1 VVDAELMHVQVF
13 QDLEPELQDEIVR
26 SMRLRQY
33 AAEEVICRAGEPGN
47 SLFVIQSGLA
57 NVLVPGPQ
65 GNRIIRRLRRGD
77 TFGEDSLITGESRS
91 ATVAAVF
98 PTDVLE
104 LTSDALAQV
113 LATHPELLTNITRIA
128 VDSALAHR
136 LASTRT
142 RDVGR
147 RRGEA
152 IAVVFHRRHSRLANA
167 IVRATIDSSPRK
179 VALIDLTA
187 SLTDRAV
194 NAALRTSAEALTVM
208 DDLLAS
214 STAVISAVTTDCPD
228 MTVLFENMDRILFV
242 GELEEV
248 ESLALEWNWGGEAA
262 LVGSAALPRAPE
274 GLRVV
279 RTIKAETQSQ
289 DIAWLGRHLA
299 RTKLG
304 LALGAGGAKGF
315 AHVGALKVIEE
326 AGYVIDYVAGS
337 SMGAVIGA
345 WVALGMS
352 ADRIESLMRAVFTR
366 ETVQAL
372 FKLSL
377 SGISNGA
384 HELTRL
390 VRETTEDRTFSQLA
404 IPLVVMTVDLNAR
417 RPAAIMDGPVWEALV
432 AASALPGLF
441 PPHQRGNQ
449 RLVDGL
455 ALVPVPT
462 QAARDAGADI
472 VIASNILSW
481 NTATH
486 WPGQPVPPPPRASSG
501 SRLLDTLLEVMD
513 LGQYDSSV
521 RHAAQADVVMTPC
534 FGPGSWRDF
543 HLADFFM
550 ASGRAAAE
558 AELPCLRSL
567 TNPNTLCLFME
578 ESMTGKQFT
587 FEDLKDILVQ
597 RVGLRADSIT
607 NDPDTR
613 LSDLGLDSLSLIEI
627 QLEVQQRYGLTLP
640 EDAAQIETIGQAIK
654 YANDLLQ
661 GKQATDAANG

>member
-1 VVDAELMHVQVF
+1 MVPDAELTRLPMF
-13 QDLEPELQDEIVR
+13 QDLDPDLQDEIVR
-26 SMRLRQY
+26 SMQLRQY

-57 NVLVPGPQ
+57 NVLVPGPK
-65 GNRIIRRLRRGD
+65 GGRAIARLRRGD
-77 TFGEDSLITGESRS
+77 TFGEASLITGEPRS

-98 PTDVLE
+98 PSDVLE
-104 LTSDALAQV
+104 LTSDALARV
-113 LATHPELLTNITRIA
+113 LAAHPELLTNITRIA

-136 LASTRT
+136 LASTRAH
-142 RDVGR
+142 DGGR

-152 IAVVFHRRHSRLANA
+152 IAVVFHRHHTDLADA
-167 IVRATIDSSPRK
+167 IVRAAADSSPGR

-187 SLTDRAV
+187 SLTNRAV
-194 NAALRTSAEALTVM
+194 SAPLRTSAEALTVV

-214 STAVISAVTTDCPD
+214 NAAVITAVTTDCPD
-228 MTVLFENMDRILFV
+228 IAVLFENMDRILFV
-242 GELEEV
+242 GDLEEV

-262 LVGSAALPRAPE
+262 LVASAAVPRPPE

-279 RTIKAETQSQ
+279 RIINAQAPRQ
-289 DIAWLGRHLA
+289 DVAWLGRHLA

-315 AHVGALKVIEE
+315 AHVGALKVIED

-345 WVALGMS
+345 WIALGMS

-366 ETVQAL
+366 ETVQTL

-377 SGISNGA
+377 SGMSSGA
-384 HELTRL
+384 HGLTRL
-390 VRETTEDRTFSQLA
+390 VRETTEDRTFSQLT

-441 PPHQRGNQ
+441 PPLQRGNQ

-472 VIASNILSW
+472 VIASNVLSW
-481 NTATH
+481 KTASH
-486 WPGQPVPPPPRASSG
+486 WPGEPAPPPPKASSG

-513 LGQYDSSV
+513 LAQYDSSV

-543 HLADFFM
+543 HLADCFV
-550 ASGRAAAE
+550 AAGRAAAE
-558 AELPCLRSL
+558 AELSCLRL
-567 TNPNTLCLFME
+567 LANPNTL
-578 ESMTGKQFT
+578 
-587 FEDLKDILVQ
+587 
-597 RVGLRADSIT
+597 
-607 NDPDTR
+607 
-613 LSDLGLDSLSLIEI
+613 
-627 QLEVQQRYGLTLP
+627 
-640 EDAAQIETIGQAIK
+640 
-654 YANDLLQ
+654 
-661 GKQATDAANG
+661 